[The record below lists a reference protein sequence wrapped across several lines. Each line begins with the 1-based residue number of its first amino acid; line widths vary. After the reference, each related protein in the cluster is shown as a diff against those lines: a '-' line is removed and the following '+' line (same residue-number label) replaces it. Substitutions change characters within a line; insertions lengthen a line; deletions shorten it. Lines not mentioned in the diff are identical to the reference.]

1 MEGLPSCT
9 LMEKVGKVPFQSS
22 PVSSP
27 SFINFSASLDLD
39 IAFVAQ
45 HLNFYRIHLLFFTF
59 LPLIASGIFYAS
71 NGQNKIA
78 YIDCLFLCFSA
89 MTVCGLT
96 TVLFADLTVWQEV
109 ILFVRFASF
118 SPNFSTILTIYA
130 LTVAH
135 DDGIDLLCLDHGH
148 SRSSTLLSKTI

>member
-1 MEGLPSCT
+1 MEDLPSCI

-27 SFINFSASLDLD
+27 SPRSTSTRRAN

-59 LPLIASGIFYAS
+59 LPLIASAIFYAS
-71 NGQNKIA
+71 NGPSPQNQIA

-96 TVLFADLTVWQEV
+96 TALFANITIWQQV
-109 ILFVRFASF
+109 ILFVRLLFRFPLASF
-118 SPNFSTILTIYA
+118 F
-130 LTVAH
+130 
-135 DDGIDLLCLDHGH
+135 
-148 SRSSTLLSKTI
+148 RQF